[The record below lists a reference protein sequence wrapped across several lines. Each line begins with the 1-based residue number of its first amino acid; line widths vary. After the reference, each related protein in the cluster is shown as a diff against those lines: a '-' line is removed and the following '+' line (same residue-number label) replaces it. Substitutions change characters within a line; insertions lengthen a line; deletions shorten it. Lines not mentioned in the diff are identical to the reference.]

1 MCLFCSQKFVG
12 GREACIEFF
21 RHMNNTHQFNI
32 GHPDNMVRP
41 LWPSSLTVRLDPLTR
56 FLGFCER
63 IYWNFTIAVERS
75 PVSELCKNIQ
85 RSQYAKRS
93 YEKEI
98 ASRTEQRR
106 SIIWQILS
114 YKLSW
119 NGQKMDTGISHNQII
134 STGLESGLRANERPS
149 KTNSQFPYSTN
160 SMLSKLA
167 QMFATSSG
175 VLFWAFSVLVKK
187 LQLIV
192 CEKSIIFFKF
202 WS

>member
-1 MCLFCSQKFVG
+1 MNRLMKCAYFALRNLLVVERLVSN
-12 GREACIEFF
+12 FF
-21 RHMNNTHQFNI
+21 DIWIIHTSSILAIPIIWYVHF
-32 GHPDNMVRP
+32 DRP
-41 LWPSSLTVRLDPLTR
+41 PWPSTFIVRFEPLMR

-85 RSQYAKRS
+85 RSQYAERS

-119 NGQKMDTGISHNQII
+119 NGQEMDTGMFRNQII
-134 STGLESGLRANERPS
+134 PDSPDSGPTNVQTKRMANFQV
-149 KTNSQFPYSTN
+149 N
-160 SMLSKLA
+160 
-167 QMFATSSG
+167 G
-175 VLFWAFSVLVKK
+175 
-187 LQLIV
+187 
-192 CEKSIIFFKF
+192 
-202 WS
+202 